1 MAGSGGA
8 DGRDRLAVD
17 RNIDG
22 PGGGLELAARRSP
35 SLPRPLRCS
44 RSRICSRAAAMI
56 RRCRTSTR
64 PSNISL
70 RRQDRLAPSVG
81 PTRILADWLH
91 LHAFPAA
98 RYSSKPQRSHCR
110 DTTPRRPLPSRNP
123 HEISWRGS
131 PGDRCGVPTSPSS
144 GHRILVSDLLHQPA
158 RKGNSIDSLR
168 ETAIIDQLLAP
179 IAEQLRR
186 VRNRILY

>member
-1 MAGSGGA
+1 VIRANGLPLQRTQASLTSRSNA
-8 DGRDRLAVD
+8 QPCTTRTLQRWLGRHG
-17 RNIDG
+17 IS
-22 PGGGLELAARRSP
+22 AARSP

-81 PTRILADWLH
+81 PNRNLADWLH

-98 RYSSKPQRSHCR
+98 RYSSKPQRPHCR

-123 HEISWRGS
+123 HEISCR
-131 PGDRCGVPTSPSS
+131 DVPRVIAAVLQRHPAPD
-144 GHRILVSDLLHQPA
+144 IVSW
-158 RKGNSIDSLR
+158 
-168 ETAIIDQLLAP
+168 
-179 IAEQLRR
+179 
-186 VRNRILY
+186 